1 MFAIIGKIFGFSPPP
16 LWLRSKIGY
25 LVQKRNI
32 EKPLRKDYIQ
42 LLLDAQTDSK
52 NIGDTDLNDDESLDF
67 TGMAI
72 NKKLTAEVNFV
83 TIVIL
88 LFPSSIFNF
97 S

>member
-1 MFAIIGKIFGFSPPP
+1 MFALISKIFGYSPPP

-25 LVQKRNI
+25 LVQRRNI

-52 NIGDTDLNDDESLDF
+52 NIGDNDLNDDESLDF

-72 NKKLTAEVNFV
+72 NKKLTAEVNVV
-83 TIVIL
+83 TINI
-88 LFPSSIFNF
+88 LFPSFIFHF